1 GTAWYAAQRATKQ
14 DIEKI
19 RFYYEQLANSQ
30 AHGDT
35 EQAAIADANFHL
47 AIAEASQ
54 NAVLLQMMKNVFHL
68 LRHNVVLAR
77 RKIYTEHYGFETLH
91 TQHMAMMNA
100 IIARDSELARKA
112 VG

>member
-1 GTAWYAAQRATKQ
+1 
-14 DIEKI
+14 
-19 RFYYEQLANSQ
+19 
-30 AHGDT
+30 
-35 EQAAIADANFHL
+35 
-47 AIAEASQ
+47 
-54 NAVLLQMMKNVFHL
+54 MKNVFHL

-112 VG
+112 VGEHIKFVIKQVAKIDEATARRQRVSRLATDVF